1 MRSVFTLQGFSIF
14 SHIIFWLCE
23 FSHNSQSAIS
33 LNWRD
38 IRASTI
44 GLKSWTAS
52 GSNNIH
58 DGKITVKKGLKKGTY
73 KVKIMAKGSANYKAS
88 AWKTVTFKIRVR

>member
-1 MRSVFTLQGFSIF
+1 MRSVFAPQEFSIF
-14 SHIIFWLCE
+14 SHIFSAFCE
-23 FSHNSQSAIS
+23 FSHNPQSAIS

-52 GSNNIH
+52 GSNKIH
-58 DGKITVKKGLKKGTY
+58 ADKVTVKKGLKKGTY
-73 KVKIMAKGSANYKAS
+73 KVKVMAKGSANYKTS

>member
-1 MRSVFTLQGFSIF
+1 MRHKNIPYFPIPFSAF
-14 SHIIFWLCE
+14 CE

-52 GSNNIH
+52 GSNKIH
-58 DGKITVKKGLKKGTY
+58 ADKVTVKKGLKKGTY
-73 KVKIMAKGSANYKAS
+73 KVKVMAKGSANYKTS

>member
-1 MRSVFTLQGFSIF
+1 MRSVFAPQEFSIF
-14 SHIIFWLCE
+14 SHTLFCLLRI
-23 FSHNSQSAIS
+23 SHNSQSAIS

-58 DGKITVKKGLKKGTY
+58 ADKVTVKKGLKKGTY
-73 KVKIMAKGSANYKAS
+73 KVKVMAKGSANYKAS